1 MDLTNRT
8 FLRSLYT
15 SFRFFMTSRI
25 FIQTGILKAQC
36 TRDLFAWK
44 YPKGVQPIRGNHP
57 GLIPISEKLTKKQQR
72 NMNMLE
78 SDWNGIE
85 ALLSAANSFSRNV
98 NDTELVMT

>member
-1 MDLTNRT
+1 MDV
-8 FLRSLYT
+8 
-15 SFRFFMTSRI
+15 
-25 FIQTGILKAQC
+25 
-36 TRDLFAWK
+36 
-44 YPKGVQPIRGNHP
+44 YPKGVQPIRENHP
-57 GLIPISEKLTKKQQR
+57 GLIYISENTIKKQQQS